1 MCCQTYTGLELL
13 VGIAEASLQLGNE
26 ENMRTLVSYSA
37 FSVAVILHLY
47 LDSKYSL
54 SERQL
59 RQDALVF
66 PKVIRKCAVF

>member
-1 MCCQTYTGLELL
+1 VCCQTYTELELL

-37 FSVAVILHLY
+37 FSVAIILHLY

-54 SERQL
+54 SERKM
-59 RQDALVF
+59 RQDAFVF
-66 PKVIRKCAVF
+66 LTVMCTVF